1 MKKLLAIVLLFVLAL
16 PLFAID
22 NNEKLDVK
30 LKSHIYLD
38 SVMLYGYP
46 TLGGTFDL
54 GLNIDTV
61 SISAYLRFEHLFRPM
76 GSNTGKLVVAEE
88 MGELGLSFKVRVY
101 ELSRFN
107 VSLGINTGWY
117 QQWIMLSS
125 NAGIYNLVHNCIM
138 IRPECNIGWRLIGKW
153 NIELGLF
160 YQTPLYPSY
169 SGYQG
174 WGVQVKLF

>member
-16 PLFAID
+16 PIFAID

-61 SISAYLRFEHLFRPM
+61 SISAYLRFEQLFRPM
-76 GSNTGKLVVAEE
+76 GSNTGKLVA
-88 MGELGLSFKVRVY
+88 
-101 ELSRFN
+101 
-107 VSLGINTGWY
+107 
-117 QQWIMLSS
+117 
-125 NAGIYNLVHNCIM
+125 A
-138 IRPECNIGWRLIGKW
+138 
-153 NIELGLF
+153 
-160 YQTPLYPSY
+160 
-169 SGYQG
+169 
-174 WGVQVKLF
+174 